1 MSYNLSSA
9 INCTVYRNGD
19 SLGHGQQ
26 VAIPGNMTM
35 KQFLEKC
42 SMKLSMSAKRIF
54 QMADGE
60 EVTHVHLI
68 APDENLIITEGEE
81 VNTNLLKNYYKH
93 SMKHSTADEILATF
107 NVAIIGPAGV
117 GKSSI
122 VVRYI
127 YNTFSTEYVP
137 TLEDQ
142 YSKFERVDDEL
153 YGINI
158 LDTSGTEDFFSLM
171 HVWMLNKDALILT
184 YSVEDKEH
192 FKALEKFNQNVKHYD
207 PNNEIPKVIIANK
220 VDLRKRAVTTEEG
233 RAFADSMDAPY
244 FETSA
249 KLNKNITECF
259 VSLIKMMKDKR
270 KAELEKE
277 RKREEAENPRDKT
290 QGRAKEPGNDWS
302 FGSWFFS
309 KCNLI

>member
-9 INCTVYRNGD
+9 INCTVFRNGD
-19 SLGHGQQ
+19 SLKQSQ
-26 VAIPGNMTM
+26 TISIPGTMTL

-54 QMADGE
+54 TMADGE
-60 EVTHVHLI
+60 EVTHIHLI

-127 YNTFSTEYVP
+127 YNTFSNEYVP

-220 VDLRKRAVTTEEG
+220 VDLRRRMVTPEEG
-233 RAFADSMDAPY
+233 KAFAESMDAPY
-244 FETSA
+244 YETSA
-249 KLNKNITECF
+249 KLNKNVTEVF
-259 VSLIKMMKDKR
+259 VNLIKMMKDKR
-270 KAELEKE
+270 KVALENE
-277 RKREEAENPRDKT
+277 RQREERENP
-290 QGRAKEPGNDWS
+290 KEKKLQVKKEG
-302 FGSWFFS
+302 G
-309 KCNLI
+309 